1 MEVVHKVKQ
10 VHKCHVC
17 SGVEF
22 ESEILLNSHMA
33 SVHTKKIKCKNCDFS
48 CISSAQL
55 FEHVVKNHGAP
66 PKKQLYKCQVCSG
79 VEFESEILLNSH
91 TASIHTNKIECE
103 KCDFSCKSTAQLFEH
118 VVKKHG
124 PKKQKVVHKAKQV
137 VKNDSPPPKK
147 QLYKCQV
154 CSGVEFESDIL
165 LKSHIASVH
174 TMKIKCKNCD
184 FRCVTSAQLLEH
196 MVQNHGPKKQL
207 NKQKIMY
214 KCHKCSGVEFESE
227 ILLNSHTASIH
238 TNKIP
243 TAPIHTNKLKCKK
256 CDFSCETSGQLCG
269 HIGKNHRPKKQLH
282 KCQVCS
288 GVEFEN
294 EILLNSHT
302 ASVHTNKIKC
312 EKCEFTCKSTAQLF
326 EHIVKNHSPKTKQKK
341 MYKCHKC
348 GVEFESE
355 ILLNSHT
362 ASLSIH
368 GNTIECEKCHFSCK
382 TTAKL
387 SEHIVK
393 NHSPKKQL
401 YKCQVCSGV
410 EFESEILLNSHIASI
425 HYEMIKCE
433 ICDLNFIS
441 KEELWEHL
449 DKYHDWKLL
458 HECNACGAEF
468 ENKVLLNS
476 HIVNDHCKIKCEFCD
491 SRFISE
497 AQLGEHMDKE
507 HEKKQALFL
516 NLPKPVP
523 LVSTAAQE
531 GIPAIA
537 TKESSTE
544 RYLENN

>member
-1 MEVVHKVKQ
+1 MDHMNKGHSPKKQ
-10 VHKCHVC
+10 LYKCNDC

-22 ESEILLNSHMA
+22 ESEILLNSH
-33 SVHTKKIKCKNCDFS
+33 I
-48 CISSAQL
+48 
-55 FEHVVKNHGAP
+55 
-66 PKKQLYKCQVCSG
+66 
-79 VEFESEILLNSH
+79 
-91 TASIHTNKIECE
+91 ASIHTSKI
-103 KCDFSCKSTAQLFEH
+103 Q
-118 VVKKHG
+118 
-124 PKKQKVVHKAKQV
+124 
-137 VKNDSPPPKK
+137 
-147 QLYKCQV
+147 
-154 CSGVEFESDIL
+154 
-165 LKSHIASVH
+165 
-174 TMKIKCKNCD
+174 
-184 FRCVTSAQLLEH
+184 
-196 MVQNHGPKKQL
+196 
-207 NKQKIMY
+207 
-214 KCHKCSGVEFESE
+214 
-227 ILLNSHTASIH
+227 
-238 TNKIP
+238 
-243 TAPIHTNKLKCKK
+243 TAPIHTNRLKCKK

-288 GVEFEN
+288 GVEFES
-294 EILLNSHT
+294 ESLLNSHT

-326 EHIVKNHSPKTKQKK
+326 EHVVKNHETKQK
-341 MYKCHKC
+341 MIYKCHKC
-348 GVEFESE
+348 SGIEFESE
-355 ILLNSHT
+355 NLLNLHN
-362 ASLSIH
+362 ASLSIL

-382 TTAKL
+382 STAKL

-401 YKCQVCSGV
+401 YKCQVCIGVEFDTETLLNSHIASIHTSNIECEKCEFSCKSTAQLVEHNVKNHSPKKQKVVDVAKQVHKCQVCSGV

-433 ICDLNFIS
+433 ICELNFIS

-449 DKYHDWKLL
+449 DKYHEWKLL

-476 HIVNDHCKIKCEFCD
+476 HIVNEHCKIKCEFCE
-491 SRFISE
+491 SKFISE

-523 LVSTAAQE
+523 LVSPAAQE